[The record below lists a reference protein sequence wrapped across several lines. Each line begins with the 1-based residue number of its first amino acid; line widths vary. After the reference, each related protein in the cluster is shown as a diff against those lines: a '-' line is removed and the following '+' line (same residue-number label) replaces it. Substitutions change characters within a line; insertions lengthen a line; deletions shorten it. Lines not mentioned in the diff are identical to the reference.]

1 MPRIDLGRERNGDP
15 IPNLEG
21 QWAELRE
28 RISHGQHKEI
38 KRAIWRARQDPELR
52 GDVDTIFV
60 RVFVRDWQVKD
71 AVTNEVL
78 AVPEGGLTDALVE
91 RADTNVVKRLLDE
104 AAPLWIGRLDTGE
117 DREDAKAILDPTG
130 RPSPAS

>member
-1 MPRIDLGRERNGDP
+1 MRIDLGRDRDGTP
-15 IPNLEG
+15 IPHLEG

-52 GDVDTIFV
+52 GDVDTTFV
-60 RVFVRDWQVKD
+60 RMWIHDWHVKD
-71 AVTNEVL
+71 AVTGEVL
-78 AVPEGGLTDALVE
+78 GIPEGGLTDALIE
-91 RADTNVVKRLLDE
+91 RADTEIVARLLDE
-104 AAPLWIGRLDTGE
+104 AAPMWVGRLDTGE
-117 DREDAKAILDPTG
+117 DREDAKATLNPTE